1 MIEVDGFN
9 LVTQLNK
16 PVLQEI
22 AQLTEGDYYAVGGH
36 RRPGVRFTKGLE
48 TEFKVEPTD
57 VEVTSAF
64 GGIGALLLLAG
75 GALSLIWFGRM
86 P

>member
-1 MIEVDGFN
+1 MNE
-9 LVTQLNK
+9 

-22 AQLTEGDYYAVGGH
+22 ALQTEGDYFEVEAIEDLASVYE
-36 RRPGVRFTKGLE
+36 GLE
-48 TEFKVEPTD
+48 TEFKVDPTE

-75 GALSLIWFGRM
+75 GALSLLWFGRM